1 MEYRTRL
8 IFPNGEVIDG
18 ILTLEG
24 QDVHFEE
31 KDVEIEF
38 IASPSFFNAHV
49 HLGDSHLR
57 DPPYMELEELVG
69 PGGFKFRNLRTD
81 ESAINSIKNS
91 IDVAFASGTTIL
103 ADFREG
109 GIEGINILR
118 KADLNRLCFPFARPF
133 SVEEAKLLTKDE
145 YVKGFGMSSTRDHK
159 IEFLEEI
166 RKIANRS
173 GKLFGIHAGERD
185 DKDVDEAINLEPDFL
200 VHMNKARKDQIKL
213 AMDEEIPIVSC
224 FRSNA
229 FFGLLNLNNYRLL
242 SDYDRWLIGTD
253 NVMISSPS
261 MLIEIKFAC
270 YLLRKDIEVFKAA
283 IRGFEIFNFNPALVI
298 FHRRTNLMDSLN
310 PVASIVRRAEKE
322 DIEVL
327 KLVNFFKIK
336 I

>member
-1 MEYRTRL
+1 MEYRTRI
-8 IFPNGEVIDG
+8 IFPDGEIRDG
-18 ILTLEG
+18 ILTFDGES
-24 QDVHFEE
+24 VHFEE
-31 KDVEIEF
+31 KNIDTEY
-38 IASPSFFNAHV
+38 IASPSFFNSHV
-49 HLGDSHLR
+49 HLGDSHIR

-81 ESAINSIKNS
+81 EFVINSIKNS
-91 IDVAFASGTTIL
+91 IDIALASGTTIL

-109 GIEGINILR
+109 GVEGLNVLK
-118 KADLNRLCFPFARPF
+118 KADENGVCFPFARP
-133 SVEEAKLLTKDE
+133 SDVEEARLLAEDE

-185 DKDVDEAINLEPDFL
+185 EEDVDEAINLEPDFL

-229 FFGLLNLNNYRLL
+229 FFGLINLDNYRLL
-242 SDYDRWLIGTD
+242 SEYDKWLIGTD

-261 MLIEIKFAC
+261 MLAEIKFAC
-270 YLLRKDIEVFKAA
+270 YLFRKDTEVFRAA
-283 IRGFEIFNFNPALVI
+283 IRGFKIFNLNPALVI
-298 FHRRTNLMDSLN
+298 FHRRINLANSLN
-310 PVASIVRRAEKE
+310 PLVSIARRAEKE

-327 KLVNFFKIK
+327 KFVNFFKIV
-336 I
+336 